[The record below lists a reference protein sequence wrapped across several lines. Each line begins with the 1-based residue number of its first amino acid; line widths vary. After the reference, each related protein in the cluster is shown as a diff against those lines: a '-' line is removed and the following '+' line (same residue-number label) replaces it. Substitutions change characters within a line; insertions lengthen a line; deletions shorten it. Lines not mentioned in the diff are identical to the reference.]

1 MEEKRSAKRTTII
14 FEEGDRQYLEQLIK
28 DGKEP
33 GIKPFISKMF
43 DVYRSMAIY
52 DWKFPGEYY
61 VGVSRVAFF
70 SQENLGVL
78 VDLLPKDKLEETGRR
93 LGEFTGIAVEAS
105 QNLNPRKKENWPKV
119 LERLRI
125 FGYGDLMLR
134 DNFIVAKNPFITNL
148 TVLEGFLEGVLGC
161 ALEPRITTSPIVF
174 EISK

>member
-70 SQENLGVL
+70 SQENFGVL
-78 VDLLPKDKLEETGRR
+78 AELISKEKLADTGRK
-93 LGEFTGIAVEAS
+93 LGEATAMAVEAS
-105 QNLNPRKKENWPKV
+105 QNLNPRKKENWPKL
-119 LERLRI
+119 LERLRV
-125 FGYGDLMLR
+125 FGYGDLIFR

-148 TVLEGFLEGVLGC
+148 TLLGGFLEGVLGC
-161 ALEPRITTSPIVF
+161 TLEPRITTSPIVF

>member
-1 MEEKRSAKRTTII
+1 MDEKRSAKRTTII
-14 FEEGDRQYLEQLIK
+14 FDEGDRLYLEQLIK
-28 DGKEP
+28 EGKEP

-43 DVYRSMAIY
+43 DVYRDMTVSE
-52 DWKFPGEYY
+52 WKAGEYY

-78 VDLLPKDKLEETGRR
+78 IDLLPKDKLEETGRR
-93 LGEFTGIAVEAS
+93 LGESTGVAVEAS

-119 LERLRI
+119 LERLKV

-148 TVLEGFLEGVLGC
+148 TVLEGFFEGVLGC